1 MNTPDRRPFAV
12 LCPMESEFHLL
23 RDALKDSTTVF
34 HGNYEFCRGTVN
46 GYPVVVIRCLIGM
59 VNAAAAA
66 LLCAEYEH
74 PRAILIQGTAGAHD
88 PELHRRDLVLGEH
101 LVELGYFIT
110 GRLPVGAGCDPTQW
124 VCPGKQMRR
133 DGKIQQVHVLHGD
146 KYLLD
151 AAKRVPY
158 LHGRV
163 KVGTIGSADIW
174 NRELDRI
181 ALCREKYGTDC
192 EEMEGFAVAQIAE
205 QYQIPML
212 NVRVISNNEW
222 HPAEEFNEDVADLC
236 QEFCLDLLRLLIA
249 EARR

>member
-1 MNTPDRRPFAV
+1 MKRTQAD
-12 LCPMESEFHLL
+12 
-23 RDALKDSTTVF
+23 
-34 HGNYEFCRGTVN
+34 
-46 GYPVVVIRCLIGM
+46 
-59 VNAAAAA
+59 
-66 LLCAEYEH
+66 EH

-88 PELHRRDLVLGEH
+88 PELHRRDLVLGEN

-110 GRLPVGAGCDPTQW
+110 GRLPLGAGCDPTQW

-133 DGKIQQVHVLHGD
+133 NGKITEVSVLHGD

-158 LHGRV
+158 PYGRI

-205 QYQIPML
+205 QYRIPML

-236 QEFCLDLLRLLIA
+236 QEFCLDLLRLLIK
-249 EARR
+249 ES